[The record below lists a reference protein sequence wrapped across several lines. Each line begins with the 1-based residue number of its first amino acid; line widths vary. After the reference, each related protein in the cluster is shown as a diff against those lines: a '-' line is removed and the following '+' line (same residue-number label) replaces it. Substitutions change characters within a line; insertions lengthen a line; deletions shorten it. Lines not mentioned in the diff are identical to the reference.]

1 MDKHPIQQFIVHTLI
16 KQAITFEQESVS
28 FYQRAAEQVKKESSR
43 TLLLSFAEEE
53 QRHKQQLEQFLSN
66 DLHQIIEGDMPVK
79 PPDLAI
85 DFELLHRKI
94 TSSESEKEIIELARM
109 KEKAS
114 ATFYQ
119 LLAQRTKIH
128 SAKQVFIYL
137 AQQEQSHLNKLETEI
152 Q

>member
-16 KQAITFEQESVS
+16 KQAITFEEESIF
-28 FYQRAAEQVKKESSR
+28 FYQRAANQVENESSK

-53 QRHKQQLEQFLSN
+53 QQHKQKLEQFLSD
-66 DLHQIIEGDMPVK
+66 DLHEIIEVDPPAK
-79 PPDLAI
+79 PLDLAI

-94 TSSESEKEIIELARM
+94 TGSESEKEVIELARM

-114 ATFYQ
+114 SAFYQ

-128 SAKQVFIYL
+128 SAKQVFLYL
-137 AQQEQSHLNKLETEI
+137 AQQEKSHLHKLEP
-152 Q
+152 QQ